1 MVGAP
6 GRLEGPDH
14 RTLSHRYG
22 VPMIRI
28 EGLTVVYGRTLALD
42 SLNIELRP
50 GITGVFGQNGAGKS
64 TLLRTIAGLLRPVR
78 GRVSIDGSIIR
89 LGDESFRQKIA
100 YVGHDSG
107 LYGDLTVAEN
117 LKLFATLYGAPV
129 ERVASTLASV
139 GLEDRASARVQE
151 LSAGLKRR
159 AAVAKALVHDPKVL
173 LLDEPYANLDD
184 GAAAQLSDAL
194 LRWQTAERCAV
205 IATHGAK
212 RVKAF
217 ATASL
222 ILQRGRAVSY
232 SLRAPAER

>member
-1 MVGAP
+1 
-6 GRLEGPDH
+6 
-14 RTLSHRYG
+14 
-22 VPMIRI
+22 MIRI

-42 SLNIELRP
+42 ALDIELHP

-78 GRVSIDGSIIR
+78 GRVSIDGTEIR

-107 LYGDLTVAEN
+107 LYGDLTIAEN
-117 LKLFATLYGAPV
+117 LQLFAILYGAPV
-129 ERVASTLASV
+129 ERVASILASV
-139 GLEDRASARVQE
+139 GLENRAGTRVRE

-184 GAAAQLSDAL
+184 EASAQLSDAL
-194 LRWQTAERCAV
+194 LRWQAPERCAV

-217 ATASL
+217 ASGSL
-222 ILQRGRAVSY
+222 ILQRGRVVSY
-232 SLRAPAER
+232 SLRTAAER